1 MVHHPLVHVGRGQHL
16 DARMVRSMVRSAS
29 RPPRSR
35 VLPPNAEDAS
45 SKGCDAPCNCP
56 CLRTLDKPQRR
67 GNNSNQ
73 RLAFSSKSSSRR
85 SQKRSRGREKSGW
98 HPGARLEPRPSAAHH
113 VAARHVA
120 GGHGLVPRPVG
131 RTPPRGGLRDLATPR
146 YKKEPYIA
154 SPTATPCA
162 ASGPCRHPSPARAR
176 RPRAAPRTTTSP
188 VVAAVCE

>member
-1 MVHHPLVHVGRGQHL
+1 
-16 DARMVRSMVRSAS
+16 MVRSADARRTHGGRS
-29 RPPRSR
+29 AGARRARGLPARRAPVCCRPTRKTRPQKDVMR
-35 VLPPNAEDAS
+35 LAI
-45 SKGCDAPCNCP
+45 APACAPLTN
-56 CLRTLDKPQRR
+56 RKRR

-85 SQKRSRGREKSGW
+85 SEKRSRGREKSGW